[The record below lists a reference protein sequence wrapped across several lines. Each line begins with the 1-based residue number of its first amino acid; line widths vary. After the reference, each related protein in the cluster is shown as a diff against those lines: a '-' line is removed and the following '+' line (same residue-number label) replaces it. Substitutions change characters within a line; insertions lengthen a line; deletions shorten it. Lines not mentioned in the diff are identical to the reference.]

1 MLVLP
6 EWVEE
11 VFQVGSMLVLVADF
25 FFGFPNMEGGYVC
38 LEFHV

>member
-1 MLVLP
+1 MFVLQ
-6 EWVEE
+6 ECVGE